1 MGATVNTVLVVC
13 FMMVGQALTMTSPD
27 LQQRLQDLDTF
38 IQNLMT
44 CESRPVVGLTVSVV
58 KDGQTIFAKGYG
70 QRDLQTGQA
79 VDNRT
84 LFCVGSISKS
94 FTTALLASILGER
107 EDVSWDTVLTDI
119 LGPSFRFRDQFR
131 TKETTLRDIL
141 AHKTGLENQV
151 IGLFTGQDI
160 DRSELARRMRYFR
173 QVYPFRTLWHYNND
187 LYTLAGHVAEK
198 LTGKSYEALLRE
210 RILQPLGMDDTVYLA
225 DALEDGGFSN
235 FPQTYLTY
243 NTTGHFEPYSQEEF
257 RPLKLHLPAGGVVAN
272 ALDMARYMKFH
283 LSGGR
288 DTAGRAVV
296 LEDTLRQ
303 THTADFLMP
312 DGNIAV
318 LDKFEPDWPVEVA
331 MTQGYGMG
339 WWTGSYRGYK
349 RVQHS
354 GFWAGF
360 VSLLSL
366 FPDASGGVFTSGNG
380 PYTPWA
386 IEDIHDII
394 HILVGDIL
402 TGKDHWLNATTACT
416 YPEPW
421 WTRPEPNSTV
431 LPEISDNFPRD
442 KRDYEGVYGNHAT
455 GNLTIS
461 LNTTDDKLYFS
472 LGLIGRG
479 LVLPT
484 DSANRIF
491 LRYQG
496 PLAYI
501 PQGPL
506 AYVPIMVVDVGQR
519 DGKVFSLSLQNEPPG
534 PAALFER
541 GLKLKDPDP
550 TEPQWDDCVSGSPER
565 EPPRNR
571 FAILVF
577 LAYVYCLI

>member
-13 FMMVGQALTMTSPD
+13 FMIVGQALTMTSPD

-58 KDGQTIFAKGYG
+58 KDGETIFAKGYG
-70 QRDLQTGQA
+70 QRDLETGQA

-94 FTTALLASILGER
+94 FTSALLASILGER

-210 RILQPLGMDDTVYLA
+210 RILQTLGMDDTVYLA

-243 NTTGHFEPYSQEEF
+243 NTTGYYEPYSQEEF
-257 RPLKLHLPAGGVVAN
+257 RALKLHLPAGGVVAN
-272 ALDMARYMKFH
+272 ALDMVRYMKFH

-288 DTAGRAVV
+288 DAAGREVV
-296 LEDTLRQ
+296 PEDTLRQ
-303 THTADFLMP
+303 THAADFLMP
-312 DGNIAV
+312 DGSDV
-318 LDKFEPDWPVEVA
+318 PDKFEPDWPVEVA

-360 VSLLSL
+360 VSLLAL

-461 LNTTDDKLYFS
+461 LNATDDKLYFS

-506 AYVPIMVVDVGQR
+506 AVVPIMVVDVGQK

-541 GLKLKDPDP
+541 GLKLTDLDP

-565 EPPRNR
+565 ATLSNT
-571 FAILVF
+571 FTILLF

>member
-1 MGATVNTVLVVC
+1 MGATVNAILVVC
-13 FMMVGQALTMTSPD
+13 FMIVGQALTMTSPE

-84 LFCVGSISKS
+84 LFGVGSISKS

-131 TKETTLRDIL
+131 TKEATLRDIL

-151 IGLFTGQDI
+151 FAITTGQDI
-160 DRSELARRMRYFR
+160 DRSELARRMRYYR
-173 QVYPFRTLWHYNND
+173 QVYPFRTFWYYNNP
-187 LYTLAGHVAEK
+187 LNTLAGHVAEK

-225 DALEDGGFSN
+225 DALEDEGFSN
-235 FPQTYLTY
+235 FAQTYLTY
-243 NTTGHFEPYSQEEF
+243 NTQVIMNPTAKRNSG
-257 RPLKLHLPAGGVVAN
+257 RPLKLHLPAGGVVSN

-296 LEDTLRQ
+296 PEDTLRQ
-303 THTADFLMP
+303 THAADFTSP
-312 DGNIAV
+312 PVTDT
-318 LDKFEPDWPVEVA
+318 LDKLDPDWPVEA
-331 MTQGYGMG
+331 GTTQGYGLG
-339 WWTGSYRGYK
+339 WFAGTYRGYK

-354 GFWAGF
+354 GFVAGF
-360 VSLLSL
+360 ASLLSL
-366 FPDASGGVFTSGNG
+366 YPAASGGVYTSVNG
-380 PYTPWA
+380 PYTPGVA
-386 IEDIHDII
+386 SDIHEII
-394 HILVGDIL
+394 HALVGDIL

-421 WTRPEPNSTV
+421 WTRPEPNGTA

-472 LGLIGRG
+472 LGLIVRG

-484 DSANRIF
+484 DSANRIL
-491 LRYQG
+491 LRSQG

-501 PQGPL
+501 SL
-506 AYVPIMVVDVGQR
+506 IVADVGQK
-519 DGKVFSLSLQNEPPG
+519 DGKVFSLSLQNDPPEG
-534 PAALFER
+534 TVLFER
-541 GLKLKDPDP
+541 GLKLTDPDP
-550 TEPQWDDCVSGSPER
+550 TQTQWDDCVSGSPER
-565 EPPRNR
+565 ASSSNA
-571 FAILVF
+571 FAILLF
-577 LAYVYCLI
+577 LAYVYCFI

>member
-1 MGATVNTVLVVC
+1 MKVAMIGTIWWLLIAGLV
-13 FMMVGQALTMTSPD
+13 FTTASTD
-27 LQQRLQDLDTF
+27 LQQRLQDLDAF

-70 QRDLQTGQA
+70 QRDLQTGQT

-84 LFCVGSISKS
+84 LFGVGSISKS
-94 FTTALLASILGER
+94 FTSALLASILGER

-131 TKETTLRDIL
+131 TKEATLRDLL
-141 AHKTGLENQV
+141 AHKTGLENLV
-151 IGLFTGQDI
+151 FAVRMGQNI
-160 DRSELARRMRYFR
+160 DRAELGRRMQYYR
-173 QVYPFRTLWHYNND
+173 QVFPLRTLFYYNNPV
-187 LYTLAGHVAEK
+187 YTLAGYVAEK
-198 LTGKSYEALLRE
+198 VAGKPYETLLRE
-210 RILQPLGMDDTVYLA
+210 RVLRPLGMDDTVYMA
-225 DALEDGGFSN
+225 EALKDGNLSN
-235 FPQTYLTY
+235 FAQSYLTY
-243 NTTGHFEPYSQEEF
+243 NLTGPSKAFSREEF
-257 RPLKLHLPAGGVVAN
+257 RVLDLHLPAGGVVSN

-296 LEDTLRQ
+296 PEDTLRQ
-303 THTADFLMP
+303 THTADFLMS
-312 DGNIAV
+312 DGIV
-318 LDKFEPDWPVEVA
+318 VMDKLEPDWPVEVA

-339 WWTGSYRGYK
+339 WWIGAYRGYK

-360 VSLLSL
+360 VSLLAL

-461 LNTTDDKLYFS
+461 LNATDDKLYFS

-506 AYVPIMVVDVGQR
+506 AVVPIMVVDVGQK

-541 GLKLKDPDP
+541 GLKLTDLDP

-565 EPPRNR
+565 ATLSNT
-571 FAILVF
+571 FTILLF